1 MDTINKYKIIK
12 KIKSGGQ
19 GSVFLTKY
27 NNKKYALKIEKIIE
41 KDITK
46 NLSSIYWRE
55 IEFTTYMNKK
65 YPNLFLKL
73 YAHDIV
79 NNYNFTLDNPYNIE
93 YIDKLNKSK
102 YCSRKVY
109 EYIDTTL
116 DKIINN
122 LSYNELYSILI
133 QLCYIIYI
141 MNKNGY
147 THNDIHISNIGIKN
161 TNKNNIIIF
170 NKRIPSYNKI
180 VKILDYGTTKIKI
193 ILNNFYF
200 CSRFF
205 SKKY

>member
-46 NLSSIYWRE
+46 NLGSIYWRE

-79 NNYNFTLDNPYNIE
+79 NNYNFSLDNPYKIE
-93 YIDKLNKSK
+93 ALAFLDFDMPNKIKELLDKYSNKNKSF
-102 YCSRKVY
+102 
-109 EYIDTTL
+109 E
-116 DKIINN
+116 
-122 LSYNELYSILI
+122 SILESK
-133 QLCYIIYI
+133 LEGFYHDLGWSLNLNPYIT
-141 MNKNGY
+141 MFF
-147 THNDIHISNIGIKN
+147 NI
-161 TNKNNIIIF
+161 
-170 NKRIPSYNKI
+170 
-180 VKILDYGTTKIKI
+180 
-193 ILNNFYF
+193 
-200 CSRFF
+200 
-205 SKKY
+205 